1 MFLHWKYRQLTN
13 FTIDLDPKPFIRT
26 FESTLR
32 ELNQLSMEAAS
43 KRSQME
49 KEVSK
54 YELDHSR
61 NVLSLTSRTE
71 SVNSQFKHLD
81 DRISKVNSNITPL
94 SQSLT
99 KTINAKER
107 SIATISLVRIYN
119 DFYQTGASKEL
130 DSLMNGSLKDKRKCS
145 ATVAQ
150 LLSLSQ
156 KLVSDDLQNSSKCH
170 EIIQKYSESM
180 ENSLLEEFNIEYR
193 SNNLSKMKDI
203 SDILTDFNGGIAVI
217 KNFVN
222 QHAFFLN
229 DATQEDSL
237 NEKFEKDGI
246 WEKLSDPLNHQVLTD
261 LFKLEIFKEIED
273 VIQNETGVIVDV
285 FREPI
290 AVLQVFVQR
299 IFAQQ
304 IQSKIEQLLKN
315 SYATSTLA
323 YLRTLN
329 ALYITTGNFT
339 KDLKVFFQSSLS
351 GDGKLDELN
360 IILDQSFSDLFTSHL
375 IDSKYFDL
383 EKKTLESIFY
393 TITSKYEQLNEA
405 KIQNKLTTRL
415 HNATNSLESNNEYE
429 NLNRR
434 SRVGQLKNFMRSH
447 LERSSSFKDRRASD
461 PSLENHHNQEEAEFS
476 KLNLEHTD
484 NLLKSTVE
492 SLSRLIELTP
502 TKMAEHG
509 LEILEILL
517 IGIGKSYVDL
527 ALEVS
532 FSELHH
538 QDFKYDYL
546 DFAYLNNINISSEIL
561 YLVSTCIR
569 TIILPLS
576 NNSPQIKQRMINLT
590 NGYIA
595 RVELAINVIMRDTIT
610 LTCDKVTHSLSK
622 QKKKDF
628 LPKVGELID
637 TDTIACEQLSTF
649 LSEVNSQLT
658 RFLNGGNLE
667 KILLELGYFTFNQLF
682 EHFKMFQI
690 NSTGGIV
697 VTKDIISYQ
706 TSIEEWK
713 IPELTVKF
721 QLLRE
726 IANLFTVQPELLNS
740 LTKEGQLATVKPY
753 IIRQFIMKRS
763 DYSSNSYVDRLVSIP
778 PAISSKEVQLT
789 IFI

>member
-1 MFLHWKYRQLTN
+1 M
-13 FTIDLDPKPFIRT
+13 
-26 FESTLR
+26 ST
-32 ELNQLSMEAAS
+32 EAAS
-43 KRSQME
+43 RQSQLE

-81 DRISKVNSNITPL
+81 DQISNVNSIITPL
-94 SQSLT
+94 SESLT

-119 DFYQTGASKEL
+119 EFYQTGSSREL
-130 DSLMNGSLKDKRKCS
+130 DSLMNGSIINKRKCA

-156 KLVSDDLQNSSKCH
+156 KLISDDLQRSTKCH
-170 EIIQKYSESM
+170 ELIQKYSELM
-180 ENSLLEEFNIEYR
+180 ENNLLEGFNIEYR
-193 SNNLSKMKDI
+193 ANNLSKMKDI
-203 SDILTDFNGGIAVI
+203 ANILTDFNGGVAVI

-222 QHAFFLN
+222 QHTFFLN
-229 DATQEDSL
+229 ATDEDDKFM
-237 NEKFEKDGI
+237 EKIEKEGI

-261 LFKLEIFKEIED
+261 LFTLEIFKEIED
-273 VIQNETGVIVDV
+273 VIQNETVVIVEV
-285 FREPI
+285 FREPVS
-290 AVLQVFVQR
+290 VLQVFVQR

-304 IQSKIEQLLKN
+304 IQTKIEQLLKN

-323 YLRTLN
+323 YLRALN

-339 KDLKVFFQSSLS
+339 KNLKNFFQASLK
-351 GDGKLDELN
+351 GDARLEELN

-375 IDSKYFDL
+375 VDSKYFDL

-393 TITSKYEQLNEA
+393 TVTSKYEQLNES
-405 KIQNKLTTRL
+405 KIQNKLTARL
-415 HNATNSLESNNEYE
+415 HNASASLESNEYE
-429 NLNRR
+429 TLNRR
-434 SRVGQLKNFMRSH
+434 SKVGQFKSFMRSH
-447 LERSSSFKDRRASD
+447 LERSSSFKDKRASD
-461 PSLENHHNQEEAEFS
+461 PSLENGLHQQKEDSFS
-476 KLNLEHTD
+476 KLDFEHTD

-492 SLSRLIELTP
+492 SLSRIIELTP
-502 TKMAEHG
+502 LKMAEHG

-517 IGIGKSYVDL
+517 IGCGKSYVDL

-538 QDFKYDYL
+538 QDFRYDYL
-546 DFAYLNNINISSEIL
+546 DFSYLRNVSASSEIL

-569 TIILPLS
+569 TIILPLA
-576 NNSPQIKQRMINLT
+576 NNSPQVKQRMINLT

-595 RVELAINVIMRDTIT
+595 RVELSINVIVKDTIG
-610 LTCDKVTHSLSK
+610 LGCDKVTNALSK

-637 TDTIACEQLSTF
+637 ADTVACEQLSTF
-649 LSEVNSQLT
+649 LTEAYEQISQY
-658 RFLNGGNLE
+658 LNGGNLE
-667 KILLELGYFTFNQLF
+667 KILHELGMFTFNQLF

-697 VTKDIISYQ
+697 ATKDIISYQ
-706 TSIEEWK
+706 TSIEQWK
-713 IPELTVKF
+713 IPELTIKF

-753 IIRQFIMKRS
+753 VIRQFIMKRS
-763 DYSSNSYVDRLVSIP
+763 DYSSNSYVDRIVSI
-778 PAISSKEVQLT
+778 VN
-789 IFI
+789 

>member
-1 MFLHWKYRQLTN
+1 MFKLETN
-13 FTIDLDPKPFIRT
+13 KALSDLDPKPFIRT

-32 ELNQLSMEAAS
+32 ELNQLSTEAAS
-43 KRSQME
+43 RQSQLE

-61 NVLSLTSRTE
+61 NVLSLTSRAE

-81 DRISKVNSNITPL
+81 DQISKVNSTITPL

-119 DFYQTGASKEL
+119 DFYQTGYSKEL
-130 DSLMNGSLKDKRKCS
+130 DSLMNGSIKDKRKCS

-156 KLVSDDLQNSSKCH
+156 KLISDDLERSAKCH
-170 EIIQKYSESM
+170 ELIQKYSETM
-180 ENSLLEEFNIEYR
+180 ENSLLEEFNIEYKA
-193 SNNLSKMKDI
+193 NNLTKMKDI
-203 SDILTDFNGGIAVI
+203 ADILTDFNGGVAVI

-222 QHAFFLN
+222 QHDFFLN
-229 DATQEDSL
+229 ANSTEEDDGL
-237 NEKFEKDGI
+237 TERFEKDGI
-246 WEKLSDPLNHQVLTD
+246 WEKLSDPLNHHVLTD
-261 LFKLEIFKEIED
+261 LFTLEIFKETEN
-273 VIQNETGVIVDV
+273 VIRNETGVIVDV
-285 FREPI
+285 FREPV

-304 IQSKIEQLLKN
+304 IQFKIEQLLKN

-339 KDLKVFFQSSLS
+339 KNLKNFFQDSLQR
-351 GDGKLDELN
+351 DVRLDELN

-393 TITSKYEQLNEA
+393 TITSKYEELNES
-405 KIQNKLTTRL
+405 KIQNKLSSRL
-415 HNATNSLESNNEYE
+415 HNNKSIEPNNEYE

-434 SRVGQLKNFMRSH
+434 SRVGQFKSFMRSH
-447 LERSSSFKDRRASD
+447 LERSQSFKDKRASD
-461 PSLENHHNQEEAEFS
+461 PSLANDHNHQNEIDQYS

-532 FSELHH
+532 FNELHH
-538 QDFKYDYL
+538 QDFKYTDHYLEFDYL
-546 DFAYLNNINISSEIL
+546 QNVQISSEIL

-569 TIILPLS
+569 TILLPLA
-576 NNSPQIKQRMINLT
+576 NNSPQVKHRMINLT
-590 NGYIA
+590 NGYIS
-595 RVELAINVIMRDTIT
+595 RVELAINVIMRDTIN
-610 LTCDKVTHSLSK
+610 LGCDKVRNALSK

-637 TDTIACEQLSTF
+637 TDTVACEQLSTF
-649 LSEVNSQLT
+649 LSEFNSQLT
-658 RFLNGGNLE
+658 HYLNGGNLQ
-667 KILLELGYFTFNQLF
+667 KILLELGVFTFNQLF

-713 IPELTVKF
+713 IPELTTKF

-753 IIRQFIMKRS
+753 VIRQFIMKRS
-763 DYSSNSYVDRLVSIP
+763 DYSSNSYVDRLVS
-778 PAISSKEVQLT
+778 
-789 IFI
+789 

>member
-1 MFLHWKYRQLTN
+1 MNKLSIEASSRQ
-13 FTIDLDPKPFIRT
+13 
-26 FESTLR
+26 S
-32 ELNQLSMEAAS
+32 QL
-43 KRSQME
+43 E

-81 DRISKVNSNITPL
+81 DQISKVNSIITPL
-94 SQSLT
+94 SESLT

-119 DFYQTGASKEL
+119 EFYQTGTSKEL
-130 DSLMNGSLKDKRKCS
+130 DSLINGSIINKRKCA

-156 KLVSDDLQNSSKCH
+156 KLISDDLPRSAKCH
-170 EIIQKYSESM
+170 ELIQKYSELM
-180 ENSLLEEFNIEYR
+180 ENNLLEGFNIEYR
-193 SNNLSKMKDI
+193 ANNLSKMKDI
-203 SDILTDFNGGIAVI
+203 ANILTDFNGGVAVI

-222 QHAFFLN
+222 QHNFFLN
-229 DATQEDSL
+229 DTDEDDQLS
-237 NEKFEKDGI
+237 EKIEKDGI
-246 WEKLSDPLNHQVLTD
+246 WEKLSDPLNHQLLTD
-261 LFKLEIFKEIED
+261 LFTLEIFKEIED
-273 VIQNETGVIVDV
+273 VIQNETVVIVEV
-285 FREPI
+285 FREPVS
-290 AVLQVFVQR
+290 VLQVFVQR

-304 IQSKIEQLLKN
+304 IQTKIEQLLKN

-329 ALYITTGNFT
+329 ALYITTGNLT
-339 KDLKVFFQSSLS
+339 KNLKNFFQASLK
-351 GDGKLDELN
+351 GDSRLEELN

-375 IDSKYFDL
+375 VDTKYFDL

-393 TITSKYEQLNEA
+393 TVTSKYEQLNES
-405 KIQNKLTTRL
+405 KIQNKLSARL
-415 HNATNSLESNNEYE
+415 HNTNSLESDNQYE
-429 NLNRR
+429 LLNRR
-434 SRVGQLKNFMRSH
+434 SRVGQFKNFMRSH
-447 LERSSSFKDRRASD
+447 LERSSSFKDKRSSD
-461 PSLENHHNQEEAEFS
+461 PNLENGINKEKEKFS
-476 KLNLEHTD
+476 KLNFEHTD

-492 SLSRLIELTP
+492 SLSRIIELTP
-502 TKMAEHG
+502 LKMAEHG

-517 IGIGKSYVDL
+517 IGCGKSYVDL

-532 FSELHH
+532 FNELHH
-538 QDFKYDYL
+538 QEFRNDYL
-546 DFAYLNNINISSEIL
+546 DFSYLENVSISSEIL

-569 TIILPLS
+569 TIILPLA

-590 NGYIA
+590 NGYVS
-595 RVELAINVIMRDTIT
+595 RVELAINVIIKDTIS
-610 LTCDKVTHSLSK
+610 LGCDKVTNALSK

-637 TDTIACEQLSTF
+637 TDTIACEQLTNFLTETF
-649 LSEVNSQLT
+649 EQISQ
-658 RFLNGGNLE
+658 FFNGGNLE
-667 KILLELGYFTFNQLF
+667 KILMELGNFTFNQLF

-697 VTKDIISYQ
+697 ATKDIISYQ
-706 TSIEEWK
+706 TSIEQWK
-713 IPELTVKF
+713 LPELTTKF

-753 IIRQFIMKRS
+753 VIRQFIMKRS
-763 DYSSNSYVDRLVSIP
+763 DYSSNSYVDRIVSI
-778 PAISSKEVQLT
+778 IN
-789 IFI
+789 